1 MKTAINIILALMIVA
16 FIVSS
21 FMIDVQA
28 KSALHQVLGS
38 MEMIKALL
46 AGIILAVINKK

>member
-1 MKTAINIILALMIVA
+1 MKIVINIILVLVMVS
-16 FIVSS
+16 FILSS
-21 FMIDVQA
+21 FMIELNA